1 MRKCVYLSIPLP
13 LAPEAPT
20 GVTGAALDF
29 NALRVTWTP
38 PSVPNGV
45 ITDHLVS
52 YSIHYVHEH
61 RVHTPAASL
70 HGVSTRQATRE
81 LTMDV

>member
-1 MRKCVYLSIPLP
+1 MCIFLFPSLP
-13 LAPEAPT
+13 IVIAPEAPT
-20 GVTGAALDF
+20 GVTGNTLDF

-38 PSVPNGV
+38 PSVPNGI
-45 ITDHLVS
+45 ITDHFVG

-61 RVHTPAASL
+61 RVQTPAASL

>member
-1 MRKCVYLSIPLP
+1 MCICLSPP

-20 GVTGAALDF
+20 GVTGAPLDF

-38 PSVPNGV
+38 PSGI
-45 ITDHLVS
+45 ITDHFVS